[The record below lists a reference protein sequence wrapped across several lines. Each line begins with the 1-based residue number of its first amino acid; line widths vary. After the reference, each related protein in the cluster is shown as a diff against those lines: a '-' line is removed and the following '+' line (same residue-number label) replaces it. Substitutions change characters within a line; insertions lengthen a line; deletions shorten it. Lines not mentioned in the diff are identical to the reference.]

1 MAGPIIPE
9 NPESI
14 AYEFW
19 RTDEVSKD
27 QKYELDN
34 KIKKGMLTKDRYKV
48 FQFYFT
54 T

>member
-1 MAGPIIPE
+1 MARPIVPE

-19 RTDEVSKD
+19 RTDELSQE